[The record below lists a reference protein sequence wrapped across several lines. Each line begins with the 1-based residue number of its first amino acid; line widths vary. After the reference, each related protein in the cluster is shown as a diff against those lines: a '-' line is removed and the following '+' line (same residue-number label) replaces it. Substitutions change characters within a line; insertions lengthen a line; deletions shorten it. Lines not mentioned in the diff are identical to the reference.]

1 MVKAPKDTVA
11 YLWKPGDPPVAI
23 IVVDKDN
30 QTINT
35 YYQPTASDVRRIAQE
50 NDLNLNELETV
61 LSVAEKESYHTMYI
75 DVAKM
80 REGGD
85 G

>member
-1 MVKAPKDTVA
+1 MVEAPKDTVA

-23 IVVDKDN
+23 IVVDKDK

-50 NDLNLNELETV
+50 NNLDLEELGTV
-61 LSVAEKESYHTMYI
+61 LDVAAKSAYHTMYI
-75 DVAKM
+75 DAAKM
-80 REGGD
+80 REDYHG
-85 G
+85 